1 MTFLDNKRPARSFF
15 GSNRTFCIV
24 VEGYCWKSRSI
35 KACHNI
41 ALELNAASAKGA
53 DGQDRVT
60 DDDVR
65 PESPAF
71 RRASSGNAVG
81 DMRGVQF
88 PRKRG
93 GEQTHAVQRTIVSQ
107 MFCEAIAVV
116 NGAHRTAARAGI

>member
-1 MTFLDNKRPARSFF
+1 MRVVL
-15 GSNRTFCIV
+15 IV
-24 VEGYCWKSRSI
+24 VFHQNSRDFVFRI
-35 KACHNI
+35 DPEMRAVC
-41 ALELNAASAKGA
+41 AAPAEGA

-60 DDDVR
+60 DDDAR

-81 DMRGVQF
+81 DMRGVQL